1 MNGAIR
7 VSAPGSLMLF
17 GEHAVLHG
25 KRALVCAVTRR
36 MRVTLAARADGRV
49 GIASS
54 LGRYESDLARLEP
67 EPAFRFVLAAIAHEK
82 PQLKGG
88 FDLEIESEFAP
99 DLGLGSSAA
108 VTVATLAALGAFSGR
123 ALDRETV
130 FRSARAV
137 IQRVQGVGSGADA
150 AASVYGGIVAYR
162 MEPLAIRRIAQTH
175 PITVVYSGSKTPTA
189 EVIRSVEERRVAYAA
204 VFHALYEAMNRISDE
219 AVVAIEQR
227 NWTRAGG
234 LMNLAQGLMD
244 SLGVNTPALSD
255 IVHALRAQPGVLGA
269 KISGSGL
276 GDCVV
281 ALGRPAA
288 LDPKYAVVDAAMSEQ
303 GVTLE

>member
-1 MNGAIR
+1 MNASIR

-25 KRALVCAVTRR
+25 KRALVCAVSRR
-36 MRVTLAARADGRV
+36 MRVALSARADGRV
-49 GIASS
+49 GIASA
-54 LGRYESDLARLEP
+54 LGTYESELARLDAA
-67 EPAFRFVLAAIAHEK
+67 PAFRFVLAAIEHER

-88 FDLEIESEFAP
+88 FDLAIESEFAP

-108 VTVATLAALGAFSGR
+108 VTVATLAALAAFSGR

-162 MEPLAIRRIAQTH
+162 MEPLAIRRIAQIH
-175 PITVVYSGSKTPTA
+175 PITVVYSGSKTPTP
-189 EVIRSVEERRVAYAA
+189 EVIRRVEERRAGYAA
-204 VFHALYEAMNRISDE
+204 VFHAIYEAMNRISDE
-219 AVVAIEQR
+219 AVTAIEQR

-234 LMNLAQGLMD
+234 LMNVAQGLME
-244 SLGVNTPALSD
+244 SIGVGTAELAR
-255 IVHALRAQPGVLGA
+255 IVYALRDQPGVLGA

-276 GDCVV
+276 GDCVI

-288 LDPKYAVVDAAMSEQ
+288 LGPEFRVVEADMSDQ
-303 GVTLE
+303 GVTMD